1 MIENCNIEKTVV
13 FRIIYLHK
21 VVVFSAFNLLK
32 TVVYYALIIE
42 DKKKRDL
49 RG

>member
-1 MIENCNIEKTVV
+1 MVLS
-13 FRIIYLHK
+13 LHK
-21 VVVFSAFNLLK
+21 TVVFSAFNLLE
-32 TVVYYALIIE
+32 TVVYYALAIE

>member
-1 MIENCNIEKTVV
+1 VILNLHKTVV
-13 FRIIYLHK
+13 F
-21 VVVFSAFNLLK
+21 STFNLHK

-49 RG
+49 WG